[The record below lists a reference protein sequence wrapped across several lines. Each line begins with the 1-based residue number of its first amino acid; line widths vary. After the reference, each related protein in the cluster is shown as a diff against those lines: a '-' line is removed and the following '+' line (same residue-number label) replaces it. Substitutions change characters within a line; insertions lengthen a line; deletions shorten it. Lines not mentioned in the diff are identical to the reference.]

1 METTV
6 HEQEGVIIRR
16 FSGEVRIE
24 AMIESW
30 RRLFQD
36 FPDLKKHKGILI
48 NYLEAELI
56 QEDSNLNF
64 LVEFLRDHL
73 DQLQHLKIAIVIDT
87 PMITNTIILG
97 ERMRSL
103 QIRPFTTVDAA
114 MRWIRL

>member
-24 AMIESW
+24 DMIGSW

-64 LVEFLRDHL
+64 LVEFLKDHL
-73 DQLQHLKIAIVIDT
+73 DQLRDLKIAIVLDT
-87 PMITNTIILG
+87 PMITNTIIVG
-97 ERMRSL
+97 QRMRSL
-103 QIRPFTTVDAA
+103 QIKPFTTVDAA
-114 MRWIRL
+114 MRWIKI